1 MRMRFL
7 KLVPALLLL
16 QAGLQAQDTG
26 GDLGHDAL
34 GFPITFN
41 DEIITRTDA
50 LRALGNIRPE
60 TVGNPK
66 QVRDDVILRKLRER
80 AAALAGI
87 VVTKQ
92 DINDEIKRQVDKLG
106 GDAAY
111 YQWLEQNGLTVE
123 GHRHELATLLLV
135 QRLNGEYL
143 RHGFTR
149 DRKLLPFELAPTPQ
163 QVRTAYEHDRERWVG
178 KSRVL
183 AHELRIELS
192 RKENS
197 DLARRAAQKED
208 PFEWAVKERQR
219 IVKERLD
226 RVLGAL
232 ASGKSFDEAAAA
244 AGKEVRKAEGW
255 VNMAAQDEDSP
266 QGKFLSKAKAGEYS
280 EPIRSGGDGYRLL
293 YVEKRET
300 GVTRGLDDLEVWQ
313 WYAGSNRSLGVIR
326 DLRGQKAFAWILLDA
341 LDRTTIEPKR
351 VRTETRKKLAAELAG
366 AEERLRALG
375 LH

>member
-1 MRMRFL
+1 MRL
-7 KLVPALLLL
+7 LTLLTALLLF
-16 QAGLQAQDTG
+16 QAVLQAQDASG
-26 GDLGHDAL
+26 ADLGHDEL

-41 DEIITRTDA
+41 DEIVTRSDA
-50 LRALGNIRPE
+50 LRALGGIKAE

-92 DINDEIKRQVDKLG
+92 DVDDEIKRRVDKLG

-123 GHRHELATLLLV
+123 GHRHELSTLLLV
-135 QRLNGEYL
+135 QQLNGEYL

-149 DRKLLPFELAPTPQ
+149 NRKLLPFDLSPTPR
-163 QVRTAYEHDRERWVG
+163 QVRIAYQHDQERWVG
-178 KSRVL
+178 KSRVF
-183 AHELRIELS
+183 AHEVRIELS

-197 DLARRAAQKED
+197 NLARRAAQEED
-208 PFEWAVKERQR
+208 PFAWAVKERQR
-219 IVKERLD
+219 IVRERLD
-226 RVLGAL
+226 KILDGL
-232 ASGKSFDEAAAA
+232 KSGKSFDDAVAS
-244 AGKEVRKAEGW
+244 AGKHALQGKGW
-255 VNMAAQDEDSP
+255 VNLAEQDEESP
-266 QGKFLSKAKAGEYS
+266 HGKFLTKAKPGEYS
-280 EPIRSGGDGYRLL
+280 EPIRSGGGGYRLI
-293 YVEKRET
+293 YVEKREM
-300 GVTRGLDDLEVWQ
+300 GETRGLDDLEVWEY
-313 WYAGSNRSLGVIR
+313 YAGGSRGLGLIR

-341 LDRTTIEPKR
+341 LDRTAIEPKR
-351 VRTETRKKLAAELAG
+351 VGTETRKKLAAELAG

>member
-1 MRMRFL
+1 MKVLTLFT
-7 KLVPALLLL
+7 ALLLL
-16 QAGLQAQDTG
+16 QAGSQAQDASG
-26 GDLGHDAL
+26 ADLGHDEL

-50 LRALGNIRPE
+50 LRALGNIRAE

-123 GHRHELATLLLV
+123 GHRHELSTLLLV
-135 QRLNGEYL
+135 QQLNGEYL
-143 RHGFTR
+143 RYGFTR
-149 DRKLLPFELAPTPQ
+149 NRKLLPFDLAPTPR
-163 QVRTAYEHDRERWVG
+163 QVRIAYQHDRERWVG
-178 KSRVL
+178 KSRVFV
-183 AHELRIELS
+183 HEVRIELS

-197 DLARRAAQKED
+197 DLARRAAQEED
-208 PFEWAVKERQR
+208 PFEWAVKKRER
-219 IVKERLD
+219 IVRDRLD
-226 RVLGAL
+226 KILGEL
-232 ASGKSFDEAAAA
+232 KSGKSFDEAV
-244 AGKEVRKAEGW
+244 AGSGKDVIRGDGW
-255 VNMAAQDEDSP
+255 VDLAAQDEESP
-266 QGKFLSKAKAGEYS
+266 HGKFLAKAKAGEHS
-280 EPIRSGGDGYRLL
+280 EPIRSGGGGYRLL

-300 GVTRGLDDLEVWQ
+300 GETRGLDDLEVWEY
-313 WYAGSNRSLGVIR
+313 YAGRGHRRLGLIR
-326 DLRGQKAFAWILLDA
+326 DLRSQKAFFWILLDA
-341 LDRTTIEPKR
+341 LDRTAIEPKR
-351 VRTETRKKLAAELAG
+351 VGTETRKKLAAELAG